1 MFSNSYS
8 GKQISNQFQFNKSI
22 CFLIIIIIIMFID
35 IDHDHC
41 LLDLTLEKKI
51 PRCNSLDLLFYVIFL
66 IKQGLHTNINL
77 IMLLFSTS
85 YDCSLF
91 LHYFVLYM
99 QTIACVPLRT
109 ITAHNTH

>member
-41 LLDLTLEKKI
+41 LLDLTLEKK
-51 PRCNSLDLLFYVIFL
+51 NSP
-66 IKQGLHTNINL
+66 
-77 IMLLFSTS
+77 M
-85 YDCSLF
+85 
-91 LHYFVLYM
+91 
-99 QTIACVPLRT
+99 
-109 ITAHNTH
+109 